1 MRCLNKTVLILSE
14 HKTLTLWNTKP
25 GVKMPISKKWLPV
38 IGLVV
43 LSLIWGY
50 NWVVVKQALAF
61 CGPFTF
67 GMIRALIAGAG
78 LFLIAAWLRRPLSP
92 GSLSGALLLGLLQTT
107 GFFGFSTWALVA
119 GGAGKTAVLVYTMPF
134 WLLVMAWPL
143 LGEKVYGG
151 WRWFAIGAAFTGLV
165 FLFHPWQEQPD
176 LFSSLL
182 AVLAGLSWALAGV
195 WNKHL
200 RSRVQVDLF
209 ALNAW
214 QLTTGAIPLLL
225 IALLLEPEPI
235 IWSPYF
241 IGAVIYN
248 AVFATAIAWS
258 LWFFALQEMPA
269 AIAGLGTLATPVL
282 GVLSAWIALG
292 EVPVPWEIAGMI
304 FIFSGLAILSTAGLV
319 TIRKRYIKSE

>member
-1 MRCLNKTVLILSE
+1 MPQAWQETMTV
-14 HKTLTLWNTKP
+14 TR
-25 GVKMPISKKWLPV
+25 KWLPI
-38 IGLVV
+38 IGLVI

-61 CGPFTF
+61 SGPFAF

-78 LFLIAAWLRRPLSP
+78 LFLITAWMKRPLSP
-92 GSLSGALLLGLLQTT
+92 GSFWGAALLGLLQTT

-134 WLLVMAWPL
+134 WLLVLAGPL
-143 LGEKVYGG
+143 FGEKMN
-151 WRWFAIGAAFTGLV
+151 RWQWLAIGIAFAGLI

-176 LFSSLL
+176 LFSSFL
-182 AVLAGLSWALAGV
+182 AVLAGLSWALAGA
-195 WNKHL
+195 WNKYL
-200 RSRVQVDLF
+200 RSVFQVDLF

-214 QLTTGAIPLLL
+214 QLVIGAIPLLL

-235 IWSPYF
+235 VWTPFF

-248 AVFATAIAWS
+248 AVFATAVAWS

-269 AIAGLGTLATPVL
+269 GMAGLGTLATPVL
-282 GVLSAWIALG
+282 GVLSAWLVLG
-292 EVPVPWEIAGMI
+292 EIPISWEIFGMI
-304 FIFSGLAILSTAGLV
+304 LIFSGLAILSVTALMLAG
-319 TIRKRYIKSE
+319 KRYRS